1 MASRIRNTEEGI
13 KPASDLLMQ
22 SDMDA
27 DAPTALQEL
36 HTKKKKFDF
45 TLLRVL
51 RTLPPRG
58 RFLKSRAE
66 PLSKGADKHS
76 LHPMGTHWS
85 SGLNP

>member
-1 MASRIRNTEEGI
+1 MILKRLFENRHCLKEF
-13 KPASDLLMQ
+13 PADS
-22 SDMDA
+22 
-27 DAPTALQEL
+27 L